1 MVLGL
6 VMASLI
12 SCESNG
18 QKLDSSIDLS
28 PTTLEPTVITEK
40 TPNDTDDPAI
50 WIHPTDPTKSLVIGT
65 DKNSNGGIYA
75 YDLEGKIV
83 NKVLDLKRPNNVDVA
98 YGLEWGN
105 EKIDIAVVTEREAN
119 SIRIFRLPDL
129 LPIDAGGIKVF
140 EGEEEK
146 DYNAPMGIAL
156 YTKVI
161 GAVNK
166 IYAIVGRKSGPRDN
180 YLWQY
185 ELYTDSNKVVKATKV
200 RSFGKFSGRKEI
212 EAIAVDNELGYV
224 YYSDEMVKVRKY
236 YADPSLN
243 DNTELSVFAQND
255 VEQDHEGIAI
265 YRTGK
270 GTGYILVS
278 DQQSNSF
285 LIYPREGTTE
295 NKHLHELITSVSVS
309 TIECDGADATNL
321 HLGERFPNGML
332 VAMTNGRS
340 FHYYDWRLVQ
350 NEIEKALKR

>member
-1 MVLGL
+1 MILGF
-6 VMASLI
+6 VIASLI

-18 QKLDSSIDLS
+18 QNSDSNLDLS
-28 PTTLEPTVITEK
+28 SSTLEPTVITEK

-50 WIHPTDPTKSLVIGT
+50 WIHPTDPTKTLVIGT
-65 DKNSNGGIYA
+65 DKHSKGGIYA
-75 YDLEGKIV
+75 YNLDGEIV

-129 LPIDAGGIKVF
+129 TPMDAGGIKVF
-140 EGEEEK
+140 EGEVEE

-156 YTKVI
+156 YTKVT

-166 IYAIVGRKSGPRDN
+166 IYAIVGRKSGPIDN

-185 ELYTDSNKVVKATKV
+185 ELYTDEDKVVKARKV
-200 RSFGKFSGRKEI
+200 RSFGKFSGKKEI

-224 YYSDEMVKVRKY
+224 YYSDEMMKVRKY

-243 DNTELSVFAQND
+243 DNTELSAFAQND

-265 YRTGK
+265 YRTGE

-278 DQQSNSF
+278 DQQSNRF
-285 LIYPREGTTE
+285 LIYPREGSSE
-295 NKHLHELITSVSVS
+295 NKHRHELITSVSVS
-309 TIECDGADATNL
+309 TIECDGADATNV

-350 NEIEKALKR
+350 NEIDKALKR